1 MTGHRVY
8 ETINFVPEW
17 YQQQQVRRNQSRRM
31 FILFAVLIGGLLA
44 ISAVTWKRVDML
56 KDYQQSIE
64 NQIRSM
70 NHKVAQVTELQ
81 NERQAIIE
89 QMDIYNRLARPV
101 EMTLVSGAIAHLT
114 PDSVFLE
121 QFDSETEQ
129 LTRTEVLVPASES
142 RTGRA
147 VTRSEK
153 YEVIE
158 ITIVGAAP
166 NDVEIANYVGRLAGV
181 NLFRNV
187 KMQYA
192 KERTIDETVIREF
205 EITMQVPLDRD
216 YRILDQE
223 VADADG

>member
-1 MTGHRVY
+1 
-8 ETINFVPEW
+8 
-17 YQQQQVRRNQSRRM
+17 
-31 FILFAVLIGGLLA
+31 
-44 ISAVTWKRVDML
+44 
-56 KDYQQSIE
+56 
-64 NQIRSM
+64 M
-70 NHKVAQVTELQ
+70 NHKVVQVTELQ

-89 QMDIYNRLARPV
+89 QMDIYNRLTRPV

-114 PDSVFLE
+114 PDSIFLE
-121 QFDSETEQ
+121 QFESETEQ
-129 LTRTEVLVPASES
+129 LTRTKVLVPASES